1 MKLRYHNSLNNF
13 AEVNDN
19 NMDLILADV
28 KEFLY
33 LYLFKGSV
41 SDDINLHIED
51 LFNLKHD
58 DLLTLKT
65 AHFLLSDEVRN
76 LIVILPQLIR
86 NLVHSTKKETTIIN
100 GNVRGKINWSQTIKE
115 RLSRGFD
122 DKALFVCQPSLKYY
136 DLEENQLLKFLLK
149 KIIFLKDNYLDFVSL
164 SNFNIEDIDSA
175 NDWYEI
181 VSNNYKMSVK
191 ILNKVY
197 FDEIET
203 IEHIKSKHI
212 RKCYKNRNTF
222 YHIIANA
229 YQLYERLFI
238 ENDLN
243 TLKELIETRL
253 IKVVNPDKLYE
264 IYIFFNLFKDLK
276 DVNYRVLHS
285 KGDYSTNFIIDNV
298 KVTIHYQFTPN
309 TLNNVSEYKKILKN
323 YEITAHT
330 RSPDIII
337 EFEKECKSYYRII
350 EVKNSSKTSYIRNS
364 LYKVMGYYKDF
375 EGIKNTDNFGFV
387 ENFPIVLVTWGGINI
402 KENYDPFEDKIIIL
416 NRNEFLDNVEKLI
429 KCN

>member
-1 MKLRYHNSLNNF
+1 
-13 AEVNDN
+13 
-19 NMDLILADV
+19 
-28 KEFLY
+28 
-33 LYLFKGSV
+33 
-41 SDDINLHIED
+41 
-51 LFNLKHD
+51 
-58 DLLTLKT
+58 
-65 AHFLLSDEVRN
+65 
-76 LIVILPQLIR
+76 
-86 NLVHSTKKETTIIN
+86 
-100 GNVRGKINWSQTIKE
+100 
-115 RLSRGFD
+115 
-122 DKALFVCQPSLKYY
+122 
-136 DLEENQLLKFLLK
+136 
-149 KIIFLKDNYLDFVSL
+149 
-164 SNFNIEDIDSA
+164 
-175 NDWYEI
+175 
-181 VSNNYKMSVK
+181 MSVK

-229 YQLYERLFI
+229 YRLYERLFI